1 MSEQHVT
8 YCRICEPLCGLIATV
23 EDGVVTR
30 LRPDKDHPVS
40 RGFACPKGI
49 AMTDVQNSPD
59 RLTRPARRLPDGTFE
74 AVSWESALAEIGARL
89 RRLRDDHG
97 RDSIGLFLGNPAA
110 FSYSSLV
117 WVKGLMDALGSPH
130 FYSSSSQDT
139 NARLVASALLYGS
152 PLSVPVPDLP
162 RTDLALL
169 IGANP
174 VTSHGSMISGVD
186 VREELNGI
194 VGRGGRVI
202 VVDPRR
208 TETARLFEHVPIR
221 PDGDAW
227 MLLSLLHVLFEDD
240 LADRAALGRWATGT
254 GELRALVTAF
264 PPEQTAARSGV
275 DAVTV
280 RRLAHD
286 LAAAPSAAIY
296 GRVGACTGGYGTL
309 VCFLIDV
316 LALATGNLDRP
327 GGAVFPTPP
336 IDVYGPLVKRGLDTY
351 DTARSRI
358 GDLPEVM
365 GTMPAGI
372 LAEEITTPGPSQLR
386 AMLLVSGNPVLSVP
400 DGRRLE
406 QALQQLELLVALDLG
421 INDSNRHADFILP
434 TTTFLEREDLPL
446 QMFPYQLQTFVQ
458 WTPPVVAPRG
468 EARQEWEILGDIA
481 AELGLVP
488 TSVPALRRL
497 GRVGRLLLRPK
508 PMFDAMLR
516 LGPFGDRFG
525 LRRGGISARRLVAE
539 HPHGILLARTVPTGV
554 LSTRVTHQDQRL
566 HLRPAAIAAE
576 VARLGAEPAEDPG
589 FPLRLF
595 GRRELRSINSWM
607 KDSPTLR
614 RGERGPTCLIHPTDA
629 AAAGVLDG
637 AELRVD
643 SAEGR
648 SVEVTAQVTT
658 DVVAGAISLPH
669 GWGRRVRLD
678 GTAEVQGGPDY
689 NTLTVA
695 GAAALEPLSGMSVL
709 TGIHVR
715 VTALEPTEMRID
727 DDTPELNSAS
737 R

>member
-1 MSEQHVT
+1 MSEQRVT

-23 EDGVVTR
+23 EDGVVTQ
-30 LRPDKDHPVS
+30 LRPDKEHPVS

-49 AMTDVQNSPD
+49 AMTEVQNSPD
-59 RLTRPARRLPDGTFE
+59 RLTRPARRRADGSFE
-74 AVSWESALAEIGARL
+74 SVSWEQALADIGVRL
-89 RRLRDDHG
+89 RRLRDQHG
-97 RDSIGLFLGNPAA
+97 TDAIGLFLGNPAA

-152 PLSVPVPDLP
+152 PLSIPVPDLV

-169 IGANP
+169 LGANP
-174 VTSHGSMISGVD
+174 VTSHGSMISGVN
-186 VREELNGI
+186 VREQLTGI
-194 VGRGGRVI
+194 VARGGRVV

-208 TETARLFEHVPIR
+208 SETARLFEHVPIR

-227 MLLSLLHVLFEDD
+227 MLLSLLHVLFDET
-240 LADRAALGRWATGT
+240 LADHAALSGLAAGVDA
-254 GELRALVTAF
+254 LRALVADF

-275 DAVTV
+275 EAAAV
-280 RRLAHD
+280 RRLARD

-296 GRVGACTGGYGTL
+296 GRVGACTGSHGTL

-316 LALATGNLDRP
+316 LALATGNLDRA

-336 IDVYGPLVKRGLDTY
+336 IDLYGPLVKRGLDTY

-358 GDLPEVM
+358 GDVPEVM
-365 GTMPAGI
+365 GTMPAGV

-400 DGRRLE
+400 EGRRLE
-406 QALQQLELLVALDLG
+406 AALQELELLVALDLG
-421 INDSNRHADFILP
+421 INDTNRHADYILP

-458 WTPPVVAPRG
+458 WTEPVVAPRG

-488 TSVPALRRL
+488 ASLPALRRL
-497 GRVGRLLLRPK
+497 GRVGRRLLRPK
-508 PMFDAMLR
+508 PMFDALLR

-525 LRRGGISARRLVAE
+525 LRRGGISARRLIAD
-539 HPHGILLARTVPTGV
+539 HPHGIVLARVVPTGV
-554 LSTRVTHQDQRL
+554 LQARVTHDDGRL
-566 HLRPAAIAAE
+566 HVCPAAIERE
-576 VARLGAEPAEDPG
+576 VARLVGVEAEDAG
-589 FPLRLF
+589 YPLRLF

-607 KDSPTLR
+607 KDSPALR
-614 RGERGPTCLIHPTDA
+614 RGGRGPTCQVHPDDA
-629 AAAGVLDG
+629 AVAGLGDG
-637 AELRVD
+637 DAVRVA
-643 SAEGR
+643 SRQG
-648 SVEVTAQVTT
+648 SVEAVVELTA
-658 DVVAGAISLPH
+658 DVVPGAISLPH
-669 GWGRRVRLD
+669 GWGRRVRVD
-678 GTAEVQGGPDY
+678 GSADGGGGPDY
-689 NTLTVA
+689 NALTSA

-709 TGIHVR
+709 NGIRVRIAR
-715 VTALEPTEMRID
+715 VTL
-727 DDTPELNSAS
+727 
-737 R
+737 